1 MGADQNF
8 DWQGATLSALDWWRE
23 AGVDVE
29 IADAPRDWLAAPA
42 SLSVTAAAVE
52 TAPAQLP
59 ATLAAFATWRT
70 GDDAPEREW
79 GVPFILPTGPLD
91 APLTVLIEMPERDDA
106 ASGRLLSGKSGQLF
120 DRMLAAIGLDRDRVH
135 VASIAA
141 ARPVSGR
148 IAREAVAPLTAIT
161 KHYLGLLQ
169 PKALLLLGNAPCQV
183 MLEDLCQSAR
193 GSLRPL
199 NHGGAT
205 VAPGVLLASFHPQQL
220 IERPQLKAEAWKDLQ
235 MLQKALAS

>member
-8 DWQGATLSALDWWRE
+8 DWHNAALSALDWWRE

-42 SLSVTAAAVE
+42 QPSVAAEAIE
-52 TAPAQLP
+52 TAPTQMP

-70 GDDAPEREW
+70 GEAAPERAW
-79 GVPFILPTGPLD
+79 GAPLISATGPVD
-91 APLTVLIEMPERDDA
+91 AALTVLIEMPERDDA
-106 ASGRLLSGKSGQLF
+106 AEGRLLSGKSGRLF

-148 IAREAVAPLTAIT
+148 IPREAIAPLTAIT
-161 KHYLGLLQ
+161 KHYVDLLK

-183 MLEDLCQSAR
+183 MLDDLCQNAR
-193 GSLRPL
+193 GGLRPL
-199 NHGGAT
+199 NHVGAT
-205 VAPGVLLASFHPQQL
+205 VAVASFHPQQL
-220 IERPQLKAEAWKDLQ
+220 LERPQLKAEAWKDLQ
-235 MLQKALAS
+235 MLQKALAQ

>member
-8 DWQGATLSALDWWRE
+8 DWRDAALSALDWWRE

-29 IADAPRDWLAAPA
+29 LTDAPRDWLAAPA
-42 SLSVTAAAVE
+42 PLSVTAEAVE
-52 TAPAQLP
+52 TAPAQMP

-70 GDDAPEREW
+70 GDGAPEREW
-79 GVPFILPTGPLD
+79 GVPLISATGPVD
-91 APLTVLIEMPERDDA
+91 AALTVLIEMPERDDA
-106 ASGRLLSGKSGQLF
+106 VEGRLLSGKSGRLF

-148 IAREAVAPLTAIT
+148 IPREATASLTAIT
-161 KHYLGLLQ
+161 KHHVGLLK

-183 MLEDLCQSAR
+183 LLDELCQQAR

-199 NHGGAT
+199 NHGGASIA
-205 VAPGVLLASFHPQQL
+205 VASFHPQQL

-235 MLQKALAS
+235 MLQNALAT